1 MKLHRGGLDL
11 CRSLVNSGFL
21 MFITGLIVRPDQQ
34 VVEVDVVE
42 DLDQSSEEVTAAFS
56 VIRVVMR
63 TNRGLP
69 IDKTAERIELSG
81 ELVIVDLWKDHVGV
95 AISAVTIEQVQIGL
109 VIDVDCVRL
118 TVLVGLS
125 LLFIHLLYHLEVPLV
140 EDVLSFLELCT
151 VLRGQPVDLL
161 SRMVVHM
168 KQLIGAVLEVK
179 IADRGDA

>member
-1 MKLHRGGLDL
+1 
-11 CRSLVNSGFL
+11 

-95 AISAVTIEQVQIGL
+95 AISAVTIEQVQI
-109 VIDVDCVRL
+109 
-118 TVLVGLS
+118 
-125 LLFIHLLYHLEVPLV
+125 
-140 EDVLSFLELCT
+140 
-151 VLRGQPVDLL
+151 
-161 SRMVVHM
+161 
-168 KQLIGAVLEVK
+168 
-179 IADRGDA
+179 